1 MQKRCKKVKGVGEG
15 VDAGIGKG
23 ADAGIGEG
31 AVAAAGEGLCQV
43 QVHNAECRMQNTG
56 GRNKQTYTQT
66 LQIIDST
73 GQETG

>member
-1 MQKRCKKVKGVGEG
+1 MQKRCKKGKGVGEG

-31 AVAAAGEGLCQV
+31 AVAAAGAGLCQV

-56 GRNKQTYTQT
+56 G
-66 LQIIDST
+66 
-73 GQETG
+73 ETNRHTHRHCKL